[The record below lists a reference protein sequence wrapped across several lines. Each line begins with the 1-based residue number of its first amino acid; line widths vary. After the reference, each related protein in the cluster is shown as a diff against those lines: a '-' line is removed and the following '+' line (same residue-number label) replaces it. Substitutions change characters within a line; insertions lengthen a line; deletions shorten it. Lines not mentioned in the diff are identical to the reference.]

1 MRRFDL
7 HTHSLQSDGTLAPAE
22 LVTRAQAAGVDV
34 LALTD
39 HDVTDGIA
47 EARITADRI
56 GITLIAG
63 VEISV
68 TWQGQTVH
76 IVGLNVDTA
85 DHALQQGLARLREFR
100 QWRAVEIGR
109 RLQKKRIEGAY
120 EGVRRLAKGTIV
132 SRTHFARFL
141 VEQGYVRGMQQAFKQ
156 FLSSGKPGHV
166 PGQWATLDE
175 AVNWIRSAGGQA
187 VVAHPARY
195 KLSAGKLLRLFGEFH
210 ECGGEA
216 IEVISG
222 SHPPE
227 ATQHLARI
235 AAEQDFLASA
245 GSDYHGPD
253 NFAGSEIGRALA
265 RPEGASYRDVAR
277 QKAWRGLGRL
287 PALPDGCV
295 PVWRDW
301 EMTGLAAHKAVAG
314 CLS

>member
-1 MRRFDL
+1 
-7 HTHSLQSDGTLAPAE
+7 
-22 LVTRAQAAGVDV
+22 
-34 LALTD
+34 
-39 HDVTDGIA
+39 
-47 EARITADRI
+47 
-56 GITLIAG
+56 
-63 VEISV
+63 
-68 TWQGQTVH
+68 VH

-120 EGVRRLAKGTIV
+120 EGARRLAKGTIV

-175 AVNWIRSAGGQA
+175 AVSWIRSAGGQA

-227 ATQHLARI
+227 ATQHFARI